1 MEPSF
6 WHERWH
12 KGDIGFHRDA
22 AHTALDSHWSALGIA
37 PPAVVFVPLCGKSLD
52 MAWLAGKGYRVLGV
66 ELSQFAIDAFFDS
79 QNLTPTTRRQGA
91 FTVSAA
97 GPYELWCGD
106 LFALPADA
114 LHEIAAVYDR
124 ASLVALPPATQS
136 AYADWLPRMTGKA
149 PILLVGLAYDE
160 SEMDGPPFSIPQNRI
175 RQLLG
180 ANYDIDVLSDEDVMQ
195 ANAGM
200 KKRGLTALQE
210 TVYRAR
216 RIRE

>member
-6 WHERWH
+6 WHERWQ

-22 AHTALDSHWSALGIA
+22 AHAALDSHWRAVGVA

-66 ELSQFAIDAFFDS
+66 ELSQLAVDAFFES
-79 QNLTPTTRRQGA
+79 QNLTPSTRQQGTFA
-91 FTVSAA
+91 VSTA
-97 GPYELWCGD
+97 GPFELWCGD

-114 LHEIAAVYDR
+114 LREVGAVYDR
-124 ASLVALPPATQS
+124 ASLVALPPATQH
-136 AYADWLPRMTGKA
+136 AYADWLSTMTGKA

-160 SEMDGPPFSIPQNRI
+160 AEMDGPPFSVPQSRV
-175 RQLLG
+175 RELLS
-180 ANYDIDVLSDEDVMQ
+180 ANYDLDVLSDADVIE
-195 ANAGM
+195 ANVGM

-216 RIRE
+216 RKT